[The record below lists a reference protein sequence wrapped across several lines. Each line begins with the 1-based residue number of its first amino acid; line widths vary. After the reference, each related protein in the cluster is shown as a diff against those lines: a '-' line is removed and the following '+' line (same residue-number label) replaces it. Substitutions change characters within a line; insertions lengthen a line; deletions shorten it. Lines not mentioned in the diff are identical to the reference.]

1 MLTMSTLMMPTT
13 ITTITNPGP
22 IPTHTV
28 PPKIEQTKLSTAASL
43 NHAAAAANKSE
54 RESTADDDDD
64 DDDDETEWA
73 MDGFGF
79 SFAFLTRLPK
89 FRPQIQF

>member
-43 NHAAAAANKSE
+43 NHAAAAANKSVVF
-54 RESTADDDDD
+54 
-64 DDDDETEWA
+64 EWYTL
-73 MDGFGF
+73 DPCIP
-79 SFAFLTRLPK
+79 S
-89 FRPQIQF
+89 